1 MNASPPPTRRRSI
14 RLCIAAAVTAVT
26 CAALLLAA
34 ALAPAPPGVLAFAV
48 AICIVCPMLFAW
60 ELPRAVAGLR
70 HHRTMISENHRA
82 ISELRD
88 GLARLPET
96 KHPLGY

>member
-1 MNASPPPTRRRSI
+1 MNPSPPPTRRRSV
-14 RLCIAAAVTAVT
+14 RLCVAAAVTAVT

-34 ALAPAPPGVLAFAV
+34 ALTPAPPGVLAFAV
-48 AICIVCPMLFAW
+48 AICIVCPMLAAW

-70 HHRTMISENHRA
+70 HHRTMVSENARA
-82 ISELRD
+82 ITELRA